1 MTMNDIPNCPDCGT
15 PFDNIFEATDHLLE
29 DDESPFDPVLIL
41 PNGYQLMVGS
51 LLRHLYLH
59 ADDSESISRITQET
73 YATLYAAEHAP
84 NDMQRFIENLIVG
97 EQMKDIDEEL
107 LELLDEKPNDNESGA

>member
-1 MTMNDIPNCPDCGT
+1 MNEIPNCPECGT
-15 PFDNIFEATDHLLE
+15 EFDNIFEATDHLLE
-29 DDESPFDPVLIL
+29 DDEGFFDPVLTL

-51 LLRHLYLH
+51 LLRHIYAH
-59 ADDSESISRITQET
+59 SDDREDVSRITQET

-97 EQMKDIDEEL
+97 EHMRDIDEEL
-107 LELLDEKPNDNESGA
+107 TELLKEKGKDDSK